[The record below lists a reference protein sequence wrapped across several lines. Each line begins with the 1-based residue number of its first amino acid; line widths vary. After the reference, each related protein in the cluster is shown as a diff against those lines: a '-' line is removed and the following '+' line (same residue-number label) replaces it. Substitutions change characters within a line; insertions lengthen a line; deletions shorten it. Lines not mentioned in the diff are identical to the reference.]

1 MDSITGPLSGSAP
14 VSQSVQPQKNVERDP
29 EKLAEMN
36 SKKDNVGQMEKQSKM
51 SSKNAIA
58 AEMDIDTQLKLS
70 SKKATAAAKCDS
82 EKQPKFRSKKAGA
95 TSAMEKQQKKATTT
109 ANNSK
114 SQLVKQ
120 PKKTVSSPW
129 TQPNPNFKFREPML
143 TEAALE
149 SAGPSCVTLH
159 KYYMRLCAE
168 KKEWYS
174 CAFQALS
181 LPAFFG

>member
-70 SKKATAAAKCDS
+70 SKKATAAAKCHS

-95 TSAMEKQQKKATTT
+95 TSAMEKQQKKRQPCTTR
-109 ANNSK
+109 K
-114 SQLVKQ
+114 M
-120 PKKTVSSPW
+120 P
-129 TQPNPNFKFREPML
+129 
-143 TEAALE
+143 
-149 SAGPSCVTLH
+149 
-159 KYYMRLCAE
+159 
-168 KKEWYS
+168 
-174 CAFQALS
+174 
-181 LPAFFG
+181 